1 VDMFGLNSNTYYSQI
16 LNASTYMFLIFLF
29 IKDTENTEK
38 KKNYHGFQN
47 SWEMLLEHQISIEWF
62 VTQVWNKDAKPSG
75 LIPVDSPIPLYVR
88 PETLDSWGAMYS

>member
-1 VDMFGLNSNTYYSQI
+1 MFGLNSNTYYSQI
-16 LNASTYMFLIFLF
+16 LNASTYMLLIFLF

-38 KKNYHGFQN
+38 NYHGFQN
-47 SWEMLLEHQISIEWF
+47 SWVMLLEHQISIEWF